1 MSLDITRQG
10 PSSLQR
16 ASDAAG
22 QEPPPPSPAAA
33 RRTTPAG
40 QFPEI
45 DDSTVGVVFVHGIGQ
60 QVRAEIVLDWSAPIV
75 AAVAQWAA
83 ARPDTGGPDAGHTW
97 NADRVVRSEIDFEGS
112 DLPLVTIRVPGTT
125 EDGHTFPPQTWVM
138 TEARWAEHVRPPSLE
153 TMIDWCGPRGVVATV
168 VARIIAHTMKDSS
181 DALKALATMGLST
194 FVSVAVSIVLLGYAV
209 LRTVAGI
216 VPYKPLQ
223 DAIARVQ
230 LDTFLTAWWGDVYL
244 LLDDPVQAA
253 NIRGQVNKT
262 IRALRKYG
270 CQRIVV
276 VAHSGCTIVSYMA
289 LSDPAATEE
298 ADTFITHGEAIE
310 MGRYIH
316 RTEGRS
322 STSPGAQI
330 EPGKTL
336 RGITRWHD
344 FYGTHD
350 PAPAGRLTEAASPG
364 AIFRDTEVWNRMSIA
379 QDHGEY
385 FSNDEEFVNG
395 VLCDIETAGQP
406 AAPSRF
412 AAGNDAWVHRRH
424 QRVYILA
431 LWVRLTFV
439 LPLLGVMGAFLLP
452 STGLIPG
459 MSDAAYR
466 GLSFVPGSTELAA
479 AIRDAVPPPGNGLL
493 VDAAAALVGVFA
505 IFAIVQ
511 AVLPIGRS
519 NLWTGPRR
527 VFFLGLDAGFFVAAV
542 AVAWVARSVEAGD
555 PVAAFREL
563 VARLQDPP
571 VLAAIVISFAIFLV
585 LATDRVRLGI
595 ARFGLGQPT
604 ATRTIVLV
612 GALAAIA
619 LFIYGLA
626 VDDGIRMMVVGTAV
640 AIVVFQVLGRIGAW
654 RWRIWD
660 AAERSAA
667 RRRSVPVARLQI
679 WLEFLSLGAVAAAF
693 AAAIAIG
700 WIQVGIVGAQVL
712 VGLLAVFVV
721 ADVIQRR
728 AT

>member
-1 MSLDITRQG
+1 
-10 PSSLQR
+10 
-16 ASDAAG
+16 
-22 QEPPPPSPAAA
+22 
-33 RRTTPAG
+33 
-40 QFPEI
+40 
-45 DDSTVGVVFVHGIGQ
+45 
-60 QVRAEIVLDWSAPIV
+60 
-75 AAVAQWAA
+75 
-83 ARPDTGGPDAGHTW
+83 
-97 NADRVVRSEIDFEGS
+97 
-112 DLPLVTIRVPGTT
+112 
-125 EDGHTFPPQTWVM
+125 M

-181 DALKALATMGLST
+181 DALKALAAMGLST

-276 VAHSGCTIVSYMA
+276 VAHSGGTIVSYMA
-289 LSDPAATEE
+289 LSDPAATDA
-298 ADTFITHGEAIE
+298 ADTLITHGEAIE

-322 STSPGAQI
+322 STSPA
-330 EPGKTL
+330 P
-336 RGITRWHD
+336 RSS
-344 FYGTHD
+344 
-350 PAPAGRLTEAASPG
+350 PAGHSAASAAGTTSTGPTIRRRPG
-364 AIFRDTEVWNRMSIA
+364 GSLRPRHLAQIFRDTEVWNRMSIA

-395 VLCDIETAGQP
+395 VMCEIETAGQP
-406 AAPSRF
+406 GTVSRF

-466 GLSFVPGSTELAA
+466 VLSFVPGSSELAGG
-479 AIRDAVPPPGNGLL
+479 IRDILPPPGNGLL
-493 VDAAAALVGVFA
+493 VNAAAALVGVFA

-519 NLWTGPRR
+519 DLWTGPRR

-542 AVAWVARSVEAGD
+542 AVALVARSMEAGD
-555 PVAAFREL
+555 PIAAFREL

-571 VLAAIVISFAIFLV
+571 VFAAILISFAIFLV
-585 LATDRVRLGI
+585 LATDGVRQGI
-595 ARFGLGQPT
+595 ARFGLSQPT
-604 ATRTIVLV
+604 WTRTIVLV
-612 GALAAIA
+612 GALAAIG
-619 LFIYGLA
+619 LFAYGLV
-626 VDDGIRMMVVGTAV
+626 VDGGIRMMVVGTAV

-660 AAERSAA
+660 ADERSAA
-667 RRRSVPVARLQI
+667 RRRSAPVARLQI
-679 WLEFLSLGAVAAAF
+679 WLEFLSLGGVAVAF

-700 WIQVGIVGAQVL
+700 WIQIGVVGAQVL
-712 VGLLAVFVV
+712 VGLLAIFVV